1 MHSELNFLKPTFD
14 INVEI
19 LYLIFWFLGNFV
31 FVFLGLNR
39 GINRT
44 SRNIA
49 TTTGQRLLYC
59 VNSRPR

>member
-1 MHSELNFLKPTFD
+1 MHSELNSLKPTFD

-19 LYLIFWFLGNFV
+19 LCLIFWFLGNFV
-31 FVFLGLNR
+31 FVFFLGLNR

-49 TTTGQRLLYC
+49 Q
-59 VNSRPR
+59 